1 MDSKTQL
8 ISFVDAV
15 IAGDQDAEKA
25 AFASYTEL
33 KTQELLG
40 LSAPVVEPVL
50 AEDDVTFTDADS
62 ALLETLVD
70 DEIDIEGNTVYVKGK
85 KVGKLRY
92 TGKDEFGED
101 AHLMFVGDDGGYT
114 ASIKDN
120 DIAEL
125 SKYLRKKFLGEN

>member
-15 IAGDQDAEKA
+15 IAGDQDAEKV

-50 AEDDVTFTDADS
+50 AEDAVTFTDADS
-62 ALLETLVD
+62 ALLETLID
-70 DEIDIEGNTVYVKGK
+70 DNINIEGNSVYVDGK
-85 KVGKLRY
+85 KVGKLHY
-92 TGKDEFGED
+92 TGNDEMGDD
-101 AHLMFVGDDGGYT
+101 AQLMFIGVDGRSI
-114 ASIKDN
+114 SIKDN

-125 SKYLRKKFLGEN
+125 SKYLRKKFLGEV